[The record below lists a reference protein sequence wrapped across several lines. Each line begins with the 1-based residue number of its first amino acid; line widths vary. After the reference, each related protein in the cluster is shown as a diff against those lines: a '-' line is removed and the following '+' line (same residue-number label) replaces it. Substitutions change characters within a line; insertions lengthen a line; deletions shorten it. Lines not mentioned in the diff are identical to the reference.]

1 MNLLR
6 VCSRIE
12 LPLQKRIYPVQ
23 MSKKKIT
30 IAILDMYNGVPNQ
43 GMRCIIDIIS
53 RFEPVVAY
61 KIFDVRVKCE
71 LPPIDQF
78 DIYISTGG
86 PGNPLIGDG
95 SWDVKYYAFIDA
107 LNKWNTENDLK
118 KHVLFICHSFQ
129 MACKHFGLAEIT
141 KRNDTSFGVMT
152 MHKTKEG
159 LNDPLFDG
167 LADPFYAI
175 DSRDYQVVQ
184 PKLSVFKKK
193 GATIISLEKIRDH
206 VQYERAIMAV
216 RFTDYFVGTQFHP
229 EADPISFI
237 THLRNK
243 EAKEKIRK
251 MKGKRKFRNML
262 EDLLDDDK
270 IYRTNETMIPNFL
283 KAAISDLSKC
293 SKTMCN

>member
-1 MNLLR
+1 MN
-6 VCSRIE
+6 
-12 LPLQKRIYPVQ
+12 
-23 MSKKKIT
+23 KKKIT
-30 IAILDMYNGVPNQ
+30 IALLDMYDGVPNQ
-43 GMRCIIDIIS
+43 GMRCTIDIIN
-53 RFEPVVAY
+53 RFSPIVSF
-61 KIFDVRVKCE
+61 KIYDVRGKCE
-71 LPPIDQF
+71 LPEIEQY

-95 SWDVKYYAFIDA
+95 TWDTKYYAFIDA
-107 LNKWNTENDLK
+107 LTKWNLENPVK

-152 MHKTKEG
+152 IHKTKEG
-159 LNDPLFDG
+159 ETDPLFEG
-167 LADPFYAI
+167 LSDPFYAI

-193 GATIISLEKIRDH
+193 GAKIISLEKIRDH

-237 THLRNK
+237 SHLRNK
-243 EAKEKIRK
+243 DAKEKIK
-251 MKGKRKFRNML
+251 AMKGKRKFRNML

-270 IYRTNETMIPNFL
+270 IFRTNETLIPNFL
-283 KAAISDLSKC
+283 RTAINDLM
-293 SKTMCN
+293 KTKKMISN